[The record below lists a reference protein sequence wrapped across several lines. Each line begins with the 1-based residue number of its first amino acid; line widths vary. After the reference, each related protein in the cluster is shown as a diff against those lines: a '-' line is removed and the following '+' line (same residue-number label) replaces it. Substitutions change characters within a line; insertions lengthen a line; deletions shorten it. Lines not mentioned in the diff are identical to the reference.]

1 MRRSLRRAEWDFSD
15 ILPLECRAATVWE
28 YARESKTLLRA
39 KSLDAFPQT
48 EPAIKWL
55 IQLRESLGIPV
66 DTKFPWAAPWIE
78 ARAAFMER
86 IKDMLKD
93 VPRSPD
99 LVEYFARGPV
109 GMCDIVY
116 EPSIHAAA
124 RVLKPGEQPPDGW
137 PLVAIN
143 PNAPWSHISEELQ
156 GIGIGAQRSYSTK
169 AKEWAPLRALS
180 EFRRL
185 CSGESPDAI
194 VEPCSHLQ
202 KENQK
207 RSLRRRIKKTVP
219 ETFKS
224 LFPFLPL
231 PERISDLLKD

>member
-1 MRRSLRRAEWDFSD
+1 VRRSLPPAEWDFDD
-15 ILPLECRAATVWE
+15 ILPLDCRAATVWE
-28 YARESKTLLRA
+28 YARESKTLRRA

-86 IKDMLKD
+86 IKEMLKD

-99 LVEYFARGPV
+99 LVEDFARGPV

-124 RVLKPGEQPPDGW
+124 RVLEPGEQPPDGW
-137 PLVAIN
+137 LLVAIN

-156 GIGIGAQRSYSTK
+156 GIGIGAQRSYSTE

-185 CSGESPDAI
+185 CSGESPAAI
-194 VEPCSHLQ
+194 VEPCSLLQ
-202 KENQK
+202 KANLI
-207 RSLRRRIKKTVP
+207 RSLKRRIKTVP
-219 ETFKS
+219 PTFSS
-224 LFPFLPL
+224 LFPFLQL
-231 PERISDLLKD
+231 PERMRSLR